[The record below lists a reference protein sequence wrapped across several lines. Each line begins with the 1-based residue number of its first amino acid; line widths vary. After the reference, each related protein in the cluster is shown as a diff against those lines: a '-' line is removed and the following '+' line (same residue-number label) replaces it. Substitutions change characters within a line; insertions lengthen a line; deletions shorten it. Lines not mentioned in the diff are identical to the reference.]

1 MAPNSASQ
9 RSVDA
14 ARSARPAA
22 LRSGQRSSY
31 ACSPMAVAKV
41 GLRRKNSARKASAR
55 LGRSDIRGVYG
66 AARSTDDLARYHRA
80 MSIQTWVRPVVL
92 EGSRIRMEP
101 LREDHLADLALVAF
115 DLPIWQ
121 WTIMGPQ
128 DEAGLQR
135 WVETALANQEA
146 GTERP
151 FATIDL
157 ASGRAIGSSR
167 FMSIV
172 PEHRRLE
179 IGWTWVGT
187 AFQRTGANREAKLLQ
202 LTHAFE
208 TLGANRVEFKTHA
221 RNERSRN
228 ALAGIG
234 ATFEGVFRN
243 HTIMPDGSLRDSAY
257 FSVIADE
264 WPMVKAGLIAGLAR

>member
-1 MAPNSASQ
+1 VEP
-9 RSVDA
+9 
-14 ARSARPAA
+14 
-22 LRSGQRSSY
+22 
-31 ACSPMAVAKV
+31 
-41 GLRRKNSARKASAR
+41 
-55 LGRSDIRGVYG
+55 I
-66 AARSTDDLARYHRA
+66 
-80 MSIQTWVRPVVL
+80 VL
-92 EGSRIRMEP
+92 EGSRVRLEP
-101 LREDHLADLALVAF
+101 LSIDHLPDLSLVAF
-115 DLPIWQ
+115 DPLLWQ

-128 DEAGLQR
+128 DEPGLQR
-135 WVETALANQEA
+135 WVESALANAEA
-146 GTERP
+146 GIERP

-167 FMSIV
+167 YLSIV

-187 AFQRTGANREAKLLQ
+187 AFQRTGANRSAKLLQ

-221 RNERSRN
+221 RNERSRT

-243 HTIMPDGSLRDSAY
+243 HMIMPDGSIRHSAY
-257 FSVIADE
+257 FSVVVEE
-264 WPMVKAGLIAGLAR
+264 WPEVKAKLQAGLAG

>member
-1 MAPNSASQ
+1 M
-9 RSVDA
+9 
-14 ARSARPAA
+14 
-22 LRSGQRSSY
+22 
-31 ACSPMAVAKV
+31 PM
-41 GLRRKNSARKASAR
+41 
-55 LGRSDIRGVYG
+55 
-66 AARSTDDLARYHRA
+66 
-80 MSIQTWVRPVVL
+80 QTWVEPVVL

-101 LREDHLADLALVAF
+101 LRADHLADLALVAF
-115 DLPIWQ
+115 DVPLWQ

-128 DEAGLQR
+128 DEEGLRR
-135 WVETALANQEA
+135 WVETALANAEA

-151 FATIDL
+151 FATIDR

-167 FMSIV
+167 YMSIV

-179 IGWTWVGT
+179 IGWTWVAT

-221 RNERSRN
+221 RNQRSRN

-234 ATFEGVFRN
+234 ATFEGVFRS
-243 HTIMPDGSLRDSAY
+243 HTIMPDGSLRDSAW

-264 WPMVKAGLIAGLAR
+264 WPEVKASLQAGLWR

>member
-1 MAPNSASQ
+1 
-9 RSVDA
+9 VA
-14 ARSARPAA
+14 A
-22 LRSGQRSSY
+22 
-31 ACSPMAVAKV
+31 
-41 GLRRKNSARKASAR
+41 
-55 LGRSDIRGVYG
+55 
-66 AARSTDDLARYHRA
+66 
-80 MSIQTWVRPVVL
+80 QTWVEPVVL
-92 EGSRIRMEP
+92 EGTRVRLEP
-101 LREDHLADLALVAF
+101 LRASHLADLERVAF
-115 DLPIWQ
+115 DLPIWR

-128 DEAGLQR
+128 DEAGLRR
-135 WVETALANQEA
+135 WVETALANQDA

-167 FMSIV
+167 YMTIV

-179 IGWTWVGT
+179 IGWTWVATG
-187 AFQRTGANREAKLLQ
+187 FQRTGANREAKLLQ

-257 FSVIADE
+257 FSVIAEE
-264 WPMVKAGLIAGLAR
+264 WPEVKAALVARLAR

>member
-1 MAPNSASQ
+1 MPTQ
-9 RSVDA
+9 D
-14 ARSARPAA
+14 
-22 LRSGQRSSY
+22 
-31 ACSPMAVAKV
+31 
-41 GLRRKNSARKASAR
+41 
-55 LGRSDIRGVYG
+55 
-66 AARSTDDLARYHRA
+66 
-80 MSIQTWVRPVVL
+80 WVQPVVL
-92 EGSRIRMEP
+92 SGSLVRMEP
-101 LREDHLADLALVAF
+101 LGREHLEDLAAVAF
-115 DLPIWQ
+115 DAPVWR
-121 WTIMGPQ
+121 WTIMGEQ
-128 DEAGLQR
+128 DRPGLER
-135 WVETALANQEA
+135 WLETAIANAEA

-187 AFQRTGANREAKLLQ
+187 AFQRTGRNREAKLLQ

-221 RNERSRN
+221 RNEPSRN

-234 ATFEGVFRN
+234 ATFEGVFRQ
-243 HTIMPDGSLRDSAY
+243 HMIMPDGSLRDSAY
-257 FSVIADE
+257 YSVISPE
-264 WPMVKAGLIAGLAR
+264 WPTVKAALQRSLAR